1 VSFSF
6 RRGKQRDTKKNQY
19 RRERVGFL
27 KTSLDVEIN
36 SGYYLARM
44 KYDIIFAPE
53 ARDDFNRLSARDRAT
68 TRDLIEKTLRYEPEK
83 TSKSRIKRLSGMNR
97 PQHRLRIGEIRVF
110 YDVHGQRVEIL
121 AIIRKS
127 EAAAW
132 LESMGG
138 KK

>member
-1 VSFSF
+1 
-6 RRGKQRDTKKNQY
+6 
-19 RRERVGFL
+19 L
-27 KTSLDVEIN
+27 KTSLDVKIN

-44 KYDIIFAPE
+44 KYEIIFAPE
-53 ARDDFNRLSARDRAT
+53 VRDDFNRLSARDRTT
-68 TRDLIEKTLRYEPEK
+68 TRDLIERTLRYEPEK

-97 PQHRLRIGEIRVF
+97 PQYRLRIGEIRVF